1 MNMGTSGIDV
11 AVDGGAV
18 AGKSFEDLFGG
29 LMPDE
34 GLRVLV
40 PGGRPRLDV
49 RRERLDAAVGRTLE
63 LFRRESREPAPH
75 TRFIH
80 DP

>member
-1 MNMGTSGIDV
+1 
-11 AVDGGAV
+11 
-18 AGKSFEDLFGG
+18 
-29 LMPDE
+29 
-34 GLRVLV
+34 
-40 PGGRPRLDV
+40 
-49 RRERLDAAVGRTLE
+49 VGRTLE